1 MSRVSLDPARREAVR
16 RAVKVGVG
24 NWQEVRAG
32 DGVDTATGGTSLP
45 RRPTFRTT
53 AYGTGTP
60 PMRARLVFKASIAAT
75 LRRLLVWIFA
85 ALVYAAGTAGDWLR
99 RRDSA
104 ERRAVRLRRTLERI
118 GGTFLKIGQQM
129 SIRLDLLPTQYC
141 LELSKLLD
149 KVPPFASDEAIAII
163 ERTTGKPIEETFTT
177 FDPEPIGSA
186 SLACVYQAVLE
197 DGQRVAVKV
206 RRPGIVKTFAADW
219 RALGWLISLAELLTL
234 VRPGQLREL
243 RRDLQSM
250 FMEELDF
257 RSEARFTELFRRR
270 ARKSRLRFISA
281 PRIFF
286 ELSND
291 EVLVSEL
298 VSGIWLWELLWAVE
312 SGDQEALDYVAR
324 LEIDP
329 AVVARRLFKASL
341 FGIFENLIF
350 HADPHPANVVVQPG
364 GGIVLIDF
372 GSCGSYTESQ
382 LRIFRQFNYC
392 QANEDTSGMVQ
403 CVLALLEPLP
413 PIDVDAL
420 ARDVDEVFGESIRAL
435 KSSSSEW
442 WERTSAGVWIGF
454 MKMARK
460 YHLHVHLDV
469 LRMIRST
476 LLYDTLAVR
485 LHRDL
490 DIYREYRRY
499 RKQLAKAAQ
508 RRFRRRVRRFFR
520 RGLDDRFFL
529 RMEELGD
536 LGQRLVYRAE
546 RLADAQSYK
555 FSYLAGKAVFATSTL
570 LQGTFLAFTV
580 GGLGVAV
587 TGGGRLV
594 RGEAGPAAV
603 TSEVAGSTWFPGVL
617 VVLLVATVRRML
629 FRFADKEV

>member
-1 MSRVSLDPARREAVR
+1 MPRTSPDPARREAVR
-16 RAVKVGVG
+16 RAARIGVG
-24 NWQEVRAG
+24 AWQEARA
-32 DGVDTATGGTSLP
+32 DTATPGDRTPLP
-45 RRPTFRTT
+45 RRPTFKAG
-53 AYGTGTP
+53 AYGAGP
-60 PMRARLVFKASIAAT
+60 PPLRNRLVLKASTAAT
-75 LRRLLVWIFA
+75 LRRLLVWVFA

-99 RRDSA
+99 RRDSV

-118 GGTFLKIGQQM
+118 GGTFVKLGQQM
-129 SIRLDLLPTQYC
+129 SIRLDLLPMAYC

-149 KVPPFASDEAIAII
+149 RVPPFASDEAIAVV
-163 ERTTGKPIEETFTT
+163 ERTTGKPLEEAFAA

-186 SLACVYQAVLE
+186 SLACAYQAVLHGGE
-197 DGQRVAVKV
+197 RVAVKV
-206 RRPGIVKTFAADW
+206 RRPGIVETFAADW
-219 RALGWLISLAELLTL
+219 RALGWLIGLAELLTL
-234 VRPGQLREL
+234 VRSGQLREL
-243 RRDLQSM
+243 LRDLKTM

-257 RSEARFTELFRRR
+257 RKEARFTDLFRRQ
-270 ARKSRLRFISA
+270 AKKSRLRFISA

-286 ELSND
+286 ELSSE

-312 SGDQEALDYVAR
+312 SGDQEALEYVAH

-329 AVVARRLFKASL
+329 AVVARRLFRASL

-350 HADPHPANVVVQPG
+350 HADPHPANVVVQRG
-364 GGIVLIDF
+364 GEIVLIDF

-382 LRIFRQFNYC
+382 IRIVRQFNYC
-392 QANEDTSGMVQ
+392 QANEDSSGMVQ

-420 ARDVDEVFGESIRAL
+420 ARDVEDVFGESIRAL

-454 MKMARK
+454 LKMARK
-460 YHLHVHLDV
+460 YHLQVHLDI

-485 LHRDL
+485 LHKDL
-490 DIYREYRRY
+490 DIYQEYRRY

-508 RRFRRRVRRFFR
+508 RRFRRRVRRFFK
-520 RGLDDRFFL
+520 RGLDDRLFL
-529 RMEELGD
+529 RLEELSD

-546 RLADAQSYK
+546 RLADAPSYK
-555 FSYLAGKAVFATSTL
+555 FSYLAGKAVFAVSTL
-570 LQGTFLAFTV
+570 LQGAVLTVTV

-587 TGGGRLV
+587 VGGSRLLH
-594 RGEAGPAAV
+594 GEVGLA
-603 TSEVAGSTWFPGVL
+603 EVAGEVTGSTWFIGFA